1 MTNDERPMTK
11 LRSCGVLV
19 VRGSP
24 VREVLLME
32 HPQRLDIPKG
42 HVEPGETDEQCA
54 LRELEEETGI
64 AAGDVEIDPRF
75 RFELQYPVYEKRQRA
90 WCEKT
95 LVVFL
100 ARLLRD
106 VDVRVSEHT
115 GFRWL
120 PWQPPHALQPQTID
134 PLLAQ
139 LAAHLAAR
147 AE

>member
-1 MTNDERPMTK
+1 MTK
-11 LRSCGVLV
+11 NEKPATQIRSCGVLV
-19 VRGSP
+19 VRGQP

-42 HVEPGETDEQCA
+42 HVEPGESDEQCA

-64 AAGDVEIDPRF
+64 TASDVEIDPRF
-75 RFELQYPVYEKRQRA
+75 RFELQYPVYEKRYGR

-100 ARLLRD
+100 ARLKHD
-106 VDVRVSEHT
+106 VEIRISEHT

-120 PWQPPHALQPQTID
+120 TWQPPHILQPETID
-134 PLLAQ
+134 PLLAH
-139 LAAHLAAR
+139 LAAHLTAGGQ
-147 AE
+147 